1 MYNKFKFKFFKL
13 NFENEK
19 ICERWKVGE
28 KYMQNLNKNVK
39 SFEAVIHTYTQV
51 LLPNILNS
59 NSNLQNVFVSF
70 INNAKI
76 KLRTSKL
83 FM

>member
-1 MYNKFKFKFFKL
+1 
-13 NFENEK
+13 
-19 ICERWKVGE
+19 
-28 KYMQNLNKNVK
+28 MQNLNKNVK

>member
-1 MYNKFKFKFFKL
+1 
-13 NFENEK
+13 
-19 ICERWKVGE
+19 
-28 KYMQNLNKNVK
+28 MQNSNRNVK
-39 SFEAVIHTYTQV
+39 SLEVVTYTQV

>member
-1 MYNKFKFKFFKL
+1 
-13 NFENEK
+13 
-19 ICERWKVGE
+19 
-28 KYMQNLNKNVK
+28 MQNSNRNVK
-39 SFEAVIHTYTQV
+39 SLETVIHTYTQV

-59 NSNLQNVFVSF
+59 NSNLQIDFVSF

-76 KLRTSKL
+76 KPRASKL